1 LYLSAPEKSI
11 DKPKEELKAF
21 GKTNLLQPE
30 SQTITLEINA
40 KDLASFVPTKNAW
53 IAEAGNYKVAI
64 GSSSLN
70 IKTALFSLANIKI
83 VENKSNIFQI

>member
-1 LYLSAPEKSI
+1 
-11 DKPKEELKAF
+11 
-21 GKTNLLQPE
+21 LQPGE

-70 IKTALFSLANIKI
+70 KKNSSIFISKYQNSRK
-83 VENKSNIFQI
+83 NKSNIYSDLKFTDLKH

>member
-1 LYLSAPEKSI
+1 
-11 DKPKEELKAF
+11 
-21 GKTNLLQPE
+21 LQPGE

-70 IKTALFSLANIKI
+70 IKKTALFSLANIKI
-83 VENKSNIFQI
+83 VEKQIQHLLRFEVY

>member
-1 LYLSAPEKSI
+1 
-11 DKPKEELKAF
+11 
-21 GKTNLLQPE
+21 LQPGE

-70 IKTALFSLANIKI
+70 IKKTALFSLANIKI
-83 VENKSNIFQI
+83 VEKTNPTFTPDLKFTDLII

>member
-1 LYLSAPEKSI
+1 
-11 DKPKEELKAF
+11 
-21 GKTNLLQPE
+21 LQPGE

-64 GSSSLN
+64 GSSSSILK
-70 IKTALFSLANIKI
+70 KTALFSLANINSRKTNPTFTRFE
-83 VENKSNIFQI
+83 VY